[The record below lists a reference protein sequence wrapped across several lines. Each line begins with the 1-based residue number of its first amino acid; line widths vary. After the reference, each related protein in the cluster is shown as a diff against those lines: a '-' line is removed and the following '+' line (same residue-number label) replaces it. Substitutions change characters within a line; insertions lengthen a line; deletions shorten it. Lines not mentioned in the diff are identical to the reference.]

1 MRRFRVGGFLATG
14 HGLLA
19 RLVGDRVHVDPALL
33 GHALGR
39 GQVLQAI
46 ERCPHHVVRI
56 GGPQALGQ
64 DVAHPGALEHGAHGS
79 ARDHARPRGRRLYEH
94 PSRSVVAHDFVGD
107 GAAGERDLGEPPARR
122 LHGLADGLAH
132 LVRLAGGDADVPLSV
147 AHGDQRIEAEP
158 PAALDDLGDAVDGD
172 HVLED
177 AVAFARRAIVA
188 TLPAAAAATT
198 PPAAPAATTAAALAP
213 ATAAPT
219 ATTAATATGGLHVP
233 LLDRRR
239 SRLGGGRLA
248 LRIVHHQNSNPPLR
262 APSATAF
269 TRPWYW

>member
-1 MRRFRVGGFLATG
+1 RRR
-14 HGLLA
+14 
-19 RLVGDRVHVDPALL
+19 
-33 GHALGR
+33 
-39 GQVLQAI
+39 Q
-46 ERCPHHVVRI
+46 
-56 GGPQALGQ
+56 
-64 DVAHPGALEHGAHGS
+64 
-79 ARDHARPRGRRLYEH
+79 EH

-132 LVRLAGGDADVPLSV
+132 LVRLAGGDADVPLPV
-147 AHGDQRIEAEP
+147 AHGDQRVEAEP

-188 TLPAAAAATT
+188 TLPAAAAT
-198 PPAAPAATTAAALAP
+198 PTPAAAPAATTAAALASAP
-213 ATAAPT
+213 AAP
-219 ATTAATATGGLHVP
+219 AAGGLRVP
-233 LLDRRR
+233 LFDRRR
-239 SRLGGGRLA
+239 RWLGGGRLA

-262 APSATAF
+262 APSASAF